1 MLITFSGLDGAGKST
16 LIAWLAHALERD
28 RHRVAVCHMN
38 TGIGVYAAVRAL
50 RDVVRP
56 RGQRAGH
63 ATTVSVVGEPAAI
76 PAVARAAAPHVTDAP
91 DAGASRRA
99 RLRARLRRVRY
110 TLVWNKGLRR
120 ALYPVDLLVFAC
132 YRFYVERVA
141 KRILIMDRYFY
152 DTLVDVGDGRR
163 HGLLRLYERV
173 TPAPTLAIFLDVGP
187 EECFARKGEYSVE
200 YLRRRWN
207 AYHAVLP
214 RVPTSVRLAAR
225 DLDAAKATLHELVA
239 ARLSAGPAA

>member
-56 RGQRAGH
+56 RGRR
-63 ATTVSVVGEPAAI
+63 
-76 PAVARAAAPHVTDAP
+76 ARATEMATSGTPTPGAPSGALYVTDAP
-91 DAGASRRA
+91 DAAASRRA
-99 RLRARLRRVRY
+99 RLRAQLRRVRY
-110 TLVWNKGLRR
+110 TLVWNKRLRR
-120 ALYPVDLLVFAC
+120 ALYPVDLVVFLC
-132 YRFYVERVA
+132 YRYYVERVA

-152 DTLVDVGDGRR
+152 DTLVDVGDGGRR
-163 HGLLRLYERV
+163 GLLGLYERV

-214 RVPTSVRLAAR
+214 RVPTSVRLATR
-225 DLDAAKATLHELVA
+225 DLDAAKATLHQLVS

>member
-38 TGIGVYAAVRAL
+38 TGIGVYAALRAL
-50 RDVVRP
+50 RDAVRP
-56 RGQRAGH
+56 RGRRDLR
-63 ATTVSVVGEPAAI
+63 
-76 PAVARAAAPHVTDAP
+76 ARATVGTGDGARTAPPPLAALLVTDASEP
-91 DAGASRRA
+91 TASRRA
-99 RLRARLRRVRY
+99 RFRARLRRARY
-110 TLVWNKGLRR
+110 TLVWNKRLRR
-120 ALYPVDLLVFAC
+120 ALYPVDLVVFLC
-132 YRFYVERVA
+132 YRFYVERIA

-152 DTLVDVGDGRR
+152 DTLVDVTDGRR
-163 HGLLRLYERV
+163 RPLLRLYERV

-200 YLRRRWN
+200 YLQRRWQ

-225 DLDAAKATLHELVA
+225 DLDSAKTTLHALVS
-239 ARLSAGPAA
+239 ARLAAGPVA